1 MGDVEGP
8 AVVEAADERM
18 GAPYVLRTL
27 GRLAMVAPDGRDEPS
42 LTTRP
47 RKLALLAWLALRPDR
62 SATRDRMV
70 GTFWGGRDDDR
81 ARNSLSDALS
91 HLRRVLGREAIRARG
106 EEVRLAADAPLEV
119 DALALTDAASCNNH
133 ARVVSLYRGSFL
145 DGVHIDDAHEFDDW
159 CERMRTR
166 LGALFARSAAERCR
180 ALAASGEWDACRL
193 LAERWIETEP
203 ASAEAAC
210 VWLDAIAAPRSH
222 ASRAAALVAYRS
234 LALRLD
240 RDLGIAPASEVTR
253 RAEGIRAAMEAAPL
267 TPASTAVTA
276 TSASN
281 ASNASNG
288 TSVAAA
294 AAGSAGATLPDSPIT
309 PSPRSARAPATPVAP
324 VAPAARTPLAMGAA
338 VATLMAI
345 GTVAF
350 VRAQSGR
357 APDLDPS
364 RVVVKVF
371 ENRTH
376 DSTLA
381 DVGRVAAQW
390 ISRGL
395 AETHLFEVVDVPPSP
410 ADGREVDARELGQE
424 VEAGSVVTG
433 SYVMRGDSLVLEA
446 RIVDAENGRVVRA
459 VDPVVTHSAD
469 PLVGVELLRQRVSG
483 ALASELDMVITALVR
498 EGSQPP
504 TYEAYLAWVRGL
516 DVFAQRDFQ
525 GSIALFLQA
534 AARDSNFVAPLLWA
548 AASYGNTGQWQ
559 TCDSLL
565 RVVEAQRTQL
575 GPLDRGLLDLW
586 IATVKGDIP
595 GRYTAARQMLAEAPA
610 SENALF
616 LAGYAATRVF
626 RANEAITLLRRLPVE
641 RSRVRWD
648 LYGSGL
654 AWSYHVGERHEEEL
668 VEAQRRRRSAPHW
681 LLAMEEEGRALAVL
695 GRAAELDRLTADIAS
710 IAAQPAR
717 SAGLTLLVVAREAFV
732 HGQSEAGRAT
742 LARFDAWEEGQPVE
756 QRQSFALRR
765 LVAMARHFQRNW
777 PAADTLFTALVV
789 ERPQN
794 ADLLGWLGAV
804 AAQRGDTARALRLTA
819 TLATLDVPYLHGA
832 HTLARARIA
841 AALGRRADAIALTRQ
856 SISEGQLF
864 DAIHVVPEL
873 LPLRGDP
880 EFDALFRIVG

>member
-1 MGDVEGP
+1 MGDVAGP
-8 AVVEAADERM
+8 AVVGAADERK

-47 RKLALLAWLALRPDR
+47 RKLALLAWLALRPER
-62 SATRDRMV
+62 SATRDRLV
-70 GTFWGGRDDDR
+70 GTFWGGRDDER

-106 EEVRLAADAPLEV
+106 DEVQLAADAPLEV
-119 DALALTDAASCNNH
+119 DALVLTEAASRNDH
-133 ARVVSLYRGSFL
+133 ARVVALYRGPFL

-159 CERMRTR
+159 CERARAR
-166 LGALFARSAAERCR
+166 LGGLFARSAAECCR
-180 ALAASGEWDACRL
+180 AMATSGDWDDCRP
-193 LAERWIETEP
+193 LAERWIEIEP

-210 VWLDAIAAPRSH
+210 VWLDAIAAPQSH
-222 ASRAAALVAYRS
+222 AARAAALAAYQS
-234 LALRLD
+234 LVLRLE
-240 RDLGIAPASEVTR
+240 RDLGIAPAAEVTR
-253 RAEGIRAAMEAAPL
+253 RAEAIRSAMAAAPVSA
-267 TPASTAVTA
+267 ASSAVTG
-276 TSASN
+276 TN
-281 ASNASNG
+281 ASNGNG

-294 AAGSAGATLPDSPIT
+294 ASAGATVPDAPVIALP
-309 PSPRSARAPATPVAP
+309 RAARAPDAAAV
-324 VAPAARTPLAMGAA
+324 PAARTPLAWGAV

-345 GTVAF
+345 GAVAF

-357 APDLDPS
+357 VPDLDPS
-364 RVVVKVF
+364 RVVVSVF
-371 ENRTH
+371 ENRTN
-376 DSTLA
+376 DSTLT

-395 AETHLFEVVDVPPSP
+395 VETHQFEVLDVPPSP
-410 ADGREVDARELGQE
+410 PDVGAVDARTLGRE
-424 VEAGSVVTG
+424 VEAGSVVAG
-433 SYVMRGDSLVLEA
+433 SYVLRGDSLVLEA

-469 PLVGVELLRQRVSG
+469 PLVGVELLRQRVAG

-504 TYEAYLAWVRGL
+504 TYEAYRAWVRGL
-516 DVFAQRDFQ
+516 DAFSQRDFQ

-534 AARDSNFVAPLLWA
+534 AARDSTFVAPLLWA

-559 TCDSLL
+559 PCDSIL
-565 RVVEAQRTQL
+565 RMVQAQRAQL

-586 IATVKGDIP
+586 VAMVKGDIP
-595 GRYTAARQMLAEAPA
+595 GRYSAAQQMLAEAPA
-610 SENALF
+610 SEQAVF
-616 LAGYAATRVF
+616 LAGFAATRVF
-626 RANEAITLLRRLPVE
+626 RTNEAITLLRRVPVE

-648 LYGSGL
+648 LYGTGL
-654 AWSYHVGERHEEEL
+654 AWSYHVGGRHEEEL
-668 VEAQRRRRSAPHW
+668 VEAQRRRRSTPHW
-681 LLAMEEEGRALAVL
+681 LLAMEEEGRALAAL
-695 GRAAELDRLTADIAS
+695 GRGAELDRLTADIAA

-717 SAGLTLLVVAREAFV
+717 TAGLTLLVVGREAFV
-732 HGQSEAGRAT
+732 HGQSEAGLAT
-742 LARFDAWEEGQPVE
+742 FSRFDAWVEGQPVE
-756 QRQSFALRR
+756 QRESFALRR

-777 PAADTLFTALVV
+777 PAADTLFTALVT

-819 TLATLDVPYLHGA
+819 TLSALDVPYLHGA

-841 AALGRRADAIALTRQ
+841 AALGRRAEAIALTRQ
-856 SISEGQLF
+856 SISEGQVF
-864 DAIHVVPEL
+864 DVIHLVPEL

-880 EFDALFRIVG
+880 EFDALFRVVG